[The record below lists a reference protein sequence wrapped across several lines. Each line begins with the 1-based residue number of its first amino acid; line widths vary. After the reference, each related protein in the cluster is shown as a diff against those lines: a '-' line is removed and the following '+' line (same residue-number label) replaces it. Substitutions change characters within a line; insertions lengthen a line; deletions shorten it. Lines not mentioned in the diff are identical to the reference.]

1 MKALIIIAAIALSAN
16 VSLADEQQ
24 LVWPTD
30 QELGVE
36 PGGTVKNGLQKLI
49 DICRMR
55 QTGQLPSDAEDDK
68 FCVDFHRELMEG
80 LNQ

>member
-1 MKALIIIAAIALSAN
+1 MKFIIVALALLTACTPRPD
-16 VSLADEQQ
+16 AKD

-55 QTGQLPSDAEDDK
+55 QSGQLPSDAEDDK

-80 LNQ
+80 LKQ